1 MLSITGEDGMD
12 INRKNSKYWNG
23 QLTTRL
29 VVIFSNELLRFQDD
43 SGALAGRFLTW
54 RMQQSFRDRADP
66 YLTSKLLAERAGI
79 FNLALSALDAL
90 RARGHLEQCESGVEM
105 SDRLGAITSDV
116 SVFVEE
122 CCVVSA
128 AQEIM
133 VEELFE
139 RWKWWCEA
147 KGIRHGWGTPQF
159 SEKVRSAVPTLRS
172 SRTRVGNPD
181 RLTKLFGIGLR
192 RRFDKLGRLIEA

>member
-1 MLSITGEDGMD
+1 M
-12 INRKNSKYWNG
+12 
-23 QLTTRL
+23 
-29 VVIFSNELLRFQDD
+29 IFSNELLRFQDD

-128 AQEIM
+128 A
-133 VEELFE
+133 
-139 RWKWWCEA
+139 R
-147 KGIRHGWGTPQF
+147 G
-159 SEKVRSAVPTLRS
+159 
-172 SRTRVGNPD
+172 
-181 RLTKLFGIGLR
+181 
-192 RRFDKLGRLIEA
+192 